1 MIFIT
6 YGTSVDGTYVGG
18 TCVGG
23 TSIVGMSVGAL
34 APNMIKVWDENI

>member
-18 TCVGG
+18 TYVVGTSVDG
-23 TSIVGMSVGAL
+23 TSIVPPT
-34 APNMIKVWDENI
+34 PNMVKVWDEII

>member
-18 TCVGG
+18 TYVVGTSVDG
-23 TSIVGMSVGAL
+23 TSIVPP
-34 APNMIKVWDENI
+34 APNMVKVWDEII